1 TNLTNTFD
9 GQSNFGISENES
21 IGAGVIEIFQV
32 EVIFTV
38 DPEEVT
44 PSSANCELTPGEDGT
59 GLLNVAVITVGD
71 EKKEDEICENIPQP
85 AVTIVK
91 TVSSSPEPTGNVN
104 EYTISYEIQVS
115 NQSAYTAFYDLTDTL
130 KYGAGAII
138 GDVEVAYVA
147 GGDGLG
153 ASLNPNFSGQP
164 GNYLIVT
171 NETIEDGGTDTYSV
185 TVTFRVDPTAVT
197 PTSGDCNLVPGEEGT
212 GLLNVAEVSGGVP
225 TRRDED
231 CEMIPQPSVLIT
243 KEVVDGPTPTG
254 NVNEYTIAYDITV
267 ENTGSVPAFY
277 DLRDTLQ
284 Y

>member
-44 PSSANCELTPGEDGT
+44 PSSANCELSPGEDGT

-138 GDVEVAYVA
+138 GDVEVNYT
-147 GGDGLG
+147 DGEGLTNV
-153 ASLNPNFSGQP
+153 LNNGFTGQS
-164 GNYLIVT
+164 GNYLIVDD
-171 NETIEDGGTDTYSV
+171 EPVGAGAFDTYTV
-185 TVTFRVDPTAVT
+185 TVTFTVNPALVT
-197 PTSGDCNLVPGEEGT
+197 EESANCILMQGELGT
-212 GLLNVAEVSGGVP
+212 GLLNIAEVSDGVP
-225 TRRDED
+225 SQWDDD
-231 CEMIPQPSVLIT
+231 CREIPNPAVEIVKT
-243 KEVVDGPTPTG
+243 VTAGPTPTG
-254 NVNEYTIAYDITV
+254 NVNEYEITYHV
-267 ENTGSVPAFY
+267 VVTNNSGT
-277 DLRDTLQ
+277 
-284 Y
+284 